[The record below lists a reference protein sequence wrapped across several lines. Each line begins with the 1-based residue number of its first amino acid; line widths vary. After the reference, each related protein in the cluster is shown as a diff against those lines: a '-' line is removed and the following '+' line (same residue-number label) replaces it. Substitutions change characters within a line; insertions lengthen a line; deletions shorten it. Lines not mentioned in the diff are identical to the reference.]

1 MKIKRMILAL
11 VAVVAVGT
19 TAMAQPDMPRRGNI
33 DPAKMAQHRTEQMVK
48 KYGLNDEQAAKL
60 LTLNTQYAD
69 KLRPGRGHGMH
80 RHRPGGPRPEGGG
93 RPELTEEQKQQME
106 KDRKERQQAMEAYD
120 KELQGILT
128 ADQFAKYKEDM
139 KRRPERGPR
148 D

>member
-11 VAVVAVGT
+11 VAVVTVGT
-19 TAMAQPDMPRRGNI
+19 TAVAQPGMPRHGKP

-80 RHRPGGPRPEGGG
+80 RHRPGGPRLEGGG

-106 KDRKERQQAMEAYD
+106 KDRKERKQAMEAYD

-128 ADQFAKYKEDM
+128 ADQFTKYKADRE
-139 KRRPERGPR
+139 RRPERGPR

>member
-19 TAMAQPDMPRRGNI
+19 TAMAQPDMPRHGKP

-48 KYGLNDEQAAKL
+48 KFGLNDEQAAKL

-69 KLRPGRGHGMH
+69 KLRPGRGHGM
-80 RHRPGGPRPEGGG
+80 RGHRPGGPRPEGGE
-93 RPELTEEQKQQME
+93 RPELTEEQKQQMKKE
-106 KDRKERQQAMEAYD
+106 RKERQQAMEAYD